1 MEVAHEFEDS
11 KNRQLDLYQRQLRRS
26 REQLEEKET
35 QFTQLAAELEFQKN
49 QADKAATDRHQETD
63 DNLALTREVVVLKMQ
78 LADAIEAAL
87 LAQALY
93 KHRRKPGDEDED
105 EVFAE
110 PTMPADVL
118 TTKEFKQLAGS
129 GDEAG
134 LRTVLSP
141 LCVRQVSSS
150 HSQDSA
156 VAQIRP
162 PRVAYQS
169 F

>member
-1 MEVAHEFEDS
+1 
-11 KNRQLDLYQRQLRRS
+11 
-26 REQLEEKET
+26 
-35 QFTQLAAELEFQKN
+35 
-49 QADKAATDRHQETD
+49 
-63 DNLALTREVVVLKMQ
+63 VVVLKMQ

-93 KHRRKPGDEDED
+93 KHRRKPSDEDDDED

-141 LCVRQVSSS
+141 LCVRQVNSS
-150 HSQDSA
+150 HLQ
-156 VAQIRP
+156 R
-162 PRVAYQS
+162 
-169 F
+169 